1 MEEAGL
7 GRSFGARTGRKFEPK
22 RCAIEGKGG
31 EQRKVK
37 GTRWEEEK
45 KGEKTVFGV
54 GAKGGYKG

>member
-1 MEEAGL
+1 M

-45 KGEKTVFGV
+45 SEKAIFGV